1 LPMDDLVE
9 QNTSGEKGQDA
20 GTYHVIAGAPWPKDP
35 SRNREHD
42 RENTR
47 LKLLLGQIIYI
58 FSKRK
63 ERNIRMLMKFLLIL
77 IAMVTVYSILFHFLM
92 ILEDQRFSWITGF
105 YWALTV
111 MSTLGFGDITFT
123 SDLGKLFSVVVLLS
137 GLVFLLIMLPF
148 TFIQFFYAPW
158 LEAQTKARAPREL
171 PEDTHGH
178 VILTRTDPITM
189 NLIQRLK
196 QYQYQYVILTED
208 IQEALELFDEDYKV
222 VVGELS
228 DPETYRRLR
237 VSRAAL
243 VVANIDDMIN
253 TNIAFT
259 VREISK
265 EVPIAANAD
274 SDDSVDILQ
283 LAGSTYVLQFMKL
296 LGQSLSR
303 RVLRTST
310 RSNVIGNID
319 ALLIAEAPAMGTPLV
334 GMTLQ
339 QSRLRETTGITVV
352 GVWERGKFEIPTAA
366 TRINSTTVL
375 LLAGS
380 TEQLKNYDEHIGGY
394 QKFRAPVLILGGGR
408 VGRAAAEAL
417 EQAGIDYRIIEK
429 NKKLVANPKYVYG
442 SAADINTLT
451 RAGIDEAPSII
462 ITTHDDPTNIYL
474 TIYCRRLRPDIQII
488 CRANLDRN
496 ISKLHTA
503 GADLVMSYA
512 SLAAN
517 TILNLL
523 KPDDVLMLAE
533 GLNVFRAGMHASLL
547 GKSLIESQIRM
558 QTGCSVIAINH
569 GGEMISNP
577 DPSFR
582 FSEEDE
588 LIMIGTD
595 DAEKRFLKMY

>member
-1 LPMDDLVE
+1 MLV
-9 QNTSGEKGQDA
+9 
-20 GTYHVIAGAPWPKDP
+20 
-35 SRNREHD
+35 
-42 RENTR
+42 
-47 LKLLLGQIIYI
+47 
-58 FSKRK
+58 
-63 ERNIRMLMKFLLIL
+63 KFLLIL
-77 IAMVTVYSILFHFLM
+77 ITMITVYSVLFHFLM
-92 ILEDQRFSWITGF
+92 ILEDQQFSWITGF

-123 SDLGKLFSVVVLLS
+123 SDLGKLFSVIVLLS

-196 QYQYQYVILTED
+196 QYQYPYVILTED
-208 IQEALELFDEDYKV
+208 IHQALELFDQDYKV
-222 VVGELS
+222 VVGDLS

-237 VSRAAL
+237 VGRAAL
-243 VVANIDDMIN
+243 VVANIDDMMN

-319 ALLIAEAPAMGTPLV
+319 ALLIAEAPAMRTPLV

-366 TRINSTTVL
+366 THINSTTVL

-380 TEQLKNYDEHIGGY
+380 AEQLNNYDAHIGGY

-429 NKKLVANPKYVYG
+429 NKKLVVNPKYILG
-442 SAADINTLT
+442 SAADINTLN
-451 RAGIDEAPSII
+451 RAGIDEAPSVI

-512 SLAAN
+512 SLAVN

-533 GLNVFRAGMHASLL
+533 GLNVFRAGMHASLV
-547 GKSLIESQIRM
+547 GKSLVDSQIRM

-569 GGEMISNP
+569 DGRMISNP
-577 DPSFR
+577 DPTVR
-582 FSEEDE
+582 FSEKDE

-595 DAEKRFLKMY
+595 DAEKQFLKRYPEVTKIKAS